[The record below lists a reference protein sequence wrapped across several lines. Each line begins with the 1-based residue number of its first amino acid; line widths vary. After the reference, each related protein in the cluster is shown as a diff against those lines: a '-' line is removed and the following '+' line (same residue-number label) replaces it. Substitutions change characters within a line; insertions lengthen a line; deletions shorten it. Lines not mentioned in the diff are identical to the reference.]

1 MGAVLTIAAKDLR
14 QRLRDRSAILMAV
27 VIPLALAGILSS
39 LFGSADVPRPFRY
52 AVVDLDGGQVATAFS
67 EEFLSVIEADEV
79 IEVRRVDTVAQARR
93 LAADSEVDAAFVL
106 TDGFSAA
113 VGSAAPAS
121 IEVIGDV
128 DSPTGSAV
136 AASLARAFVSDLNT
150 VRVSV
155 GAALAAGSQVP
166 VEQLAAA
173 AQRSAH
179 ETPPIQLDD
188 VSADAKL
195 LDATTYLAAGMAVF
209 FLFFTVQF
217 GVSSLLDEK
226 AGATLGRLLAAPI
239 PRTSVLVAKLV
250 TSLVLGVASLAVL
263 VVATTVLLGADWGDP
278 LGVALLVVAGV
289 LAATGVT
296 ALVASV
302 ARTTEQAGNWTAI
315 IAVVLGLLGGAFFQ
329 VSQAGSAMAAL
340 SLVTPHAWFLRGLGD
355 LAGGGGPVAVLPAV
369 GALFAFAA
377 VTGGLAV
384 WRVRKAV
391 LW

>member
-1 MGAVLTIAAKDLR
+1 
-14 QRLRDRSAILMAV
+14 
-27 VIPLALAGILSS
+27 
-39 LFGSADVPRPFRY
+39 
-52 AVVDLDGGQVATAFS
+52 
-67 EEFLSVIEADEV
+67 
-79 IEVRRVDTVAQARR
+79 
-93 LAADSEVDAAFVL
+93 
-106 TDGFSAA
+106 
-113 VGSAAPAS
+113 
-121 IEVIGDV
+121 
-128 DSPTGSAV
+128 
-136 AASLARAFVSDLNT
+136 
-150 VRVSV
+150 
-155 GAALAAGSQVP
+155 
-166 VEQLAAA
+166 
-173 AQRSAH
+173 
-179 ETPPIQLDD
+179 
-188 VSADAKL
+188 
-195 LDATTYLAAGMAVF
+195 MAVF

-329 VSQAGSAMAAL
+329 VSQAGSAMATL

-369 GALFAFAA
+369 GALLAFAA